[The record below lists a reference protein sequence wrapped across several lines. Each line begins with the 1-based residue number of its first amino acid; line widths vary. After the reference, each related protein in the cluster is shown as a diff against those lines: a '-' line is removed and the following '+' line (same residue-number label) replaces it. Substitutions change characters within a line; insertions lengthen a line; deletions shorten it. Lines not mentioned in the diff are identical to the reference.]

1 MGTID
6 LETKYDIRDQTRFE
20 SKVLDLNEDM
30 KRLVERVDTLIV
42 STIPALTRSVDQSI
56 GNTRVVAWA
65 ALALAIAVF
74 VMVLFR

>member
-30 KRLVERVDTLIV
+30 KRVAQLLDELIV
-42 STIPALTRSVDQSI
+42 KTLPALTRSIDKSI
-56 GNTRVVAWA
+56 GDTRVVAWT
-65 ALALAIAVF
+65 ALVLAGAVF
-74 VMVLFR
+74 VMVMFR